1 MYVHK
6 YLQMWN
12 TKEQKD
18 RKLHIIILFPKN
30 PTCISKII
38 DRRGIKMC
46 PHVTIHTLKVNPYI
60 TNVAIIKKCSNK
72 LVREQFTIRYQFIYC
87 YKSRVTTVYLI
98 I

>member
-1 MYVHK
+1 
-6 YLQMWN
+6 MWI

-38 DRRGIKMC
+38 DRRVIKLC
-46 PHVTIHTLKVNPYI
+46 PHITICMLKVNPHI
-60 TNVAIIKKCSNK
+60 INVAIILQKKCSNK
-72 LVREQFTIRYQFIYC
+72 LVREQFTKRYMYC

-98 I
+98 IL